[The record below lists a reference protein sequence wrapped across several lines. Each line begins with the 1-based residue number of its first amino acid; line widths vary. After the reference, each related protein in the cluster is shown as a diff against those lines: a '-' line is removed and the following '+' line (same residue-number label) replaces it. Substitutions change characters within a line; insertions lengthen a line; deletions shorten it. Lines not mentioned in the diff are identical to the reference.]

1 MTPSVLTVSALNF
14 YIKSVFDGDPNLL
27 NVFVEGEISNF
38 KNHYSSGHLY
48 FSIKDDNSNI
58 KCVMFNRAASR
69 LKFEPQNDMKVV
81 IRGRVAVYERD
92 GQYQIYCEDMQPL
105 GAGALAIAF
114 EQLKER
120 LGKEGLFNTDRKRPL
135 PKNIKRIAVLTSNT
149 GAAIQDIIS
158 VSNRRNPMI
167 ELVICTVLVQG
178 EGAAKSMIQMLDK
191 VYNAKGIDAII
202 VGRGGGSVEDLWC
215 FNDEELIRKI
225 YASPIPVVSAV
236 GHETDFTLCDFVADL
251 RAPTPSA
258 AAEIVVPDVL
268 TKIADITMMKR
279 RITELSIGFINIMYE
294 RLDRALQSNVF
305 ADSKNTFKAKQ
316 DQLASLIDKF
326 YAISRL
332 KFSKYENETNI
343 LFKKLEAL
351 NPISVMSRGFSLV
364 YNDNGEIAT
373 ANNLRIDSNISIKFI
388 DGTAKCKVIE
398 VNKE

>member
-48 FSIKDDNSNI
+48 FSIKDDNSVI

-69 LKFEPQNDMKVV
+69 LKFLPENSMKVV

-114 EQLKER
+114 EQLKEK
-120 LGKEGLFNTDRKRPL
+120 LGKEGLFNTERKRPL
-135 PKNIKRIAVLTSNT
+135 PKRVNRIAVLTSNT

-158 VSNRRNPMI
+158 VAERRNPFVEI
-167 ELVICTVLVQG
+167 VVCPVLVQG

-191 VYNAKGIDAII
+191 VYATSGIDAII
-202 VGRGGGSVEDLWC
+202 IGRGGGSIEDLWC
-215 FNDEELIRKI
+215 FNDEALVRKI
-225 YASPIPVVSAV
+225 YQSPIPVVSAV
-236 GHETDFTLCDFVADL
+236 GHETDFTLCDFVSDL

-258 AAEIVVPDVL
+258 AAEILVPDIL
-268 TKIADITMMKR
+268 TKIADSTMMKK
-279 RITELSIGFINIMYE
+279 RISDLCRNLINVMYE

-305 ADSKNTFKAKQ
+305 TDSKITLKSKR
-316 DQLASLIDKF
+316 DSLVNVMDKF
-326 YAISRL
+326 YAVSRL
-332 KFSKYENETNI
+332 NLTKYENNTNV
-343 LFKKLEAL
+343 LFKKLETL
-351 NPISVMSRGFSLV
+351 NPISVMSRGFSLA
-364 YNDNGEIAT
+364 YNENGEIAN
-373 ANNLRIDSNISIKFI
+373 ANNIKTDSNLTIRFI
-388 DGTAKCKVIE
+388 DGAANCKVID